1 MGEVVRTRLYNLLPA
16 MRDTLSPPGVGAAE
30 ILGVD
35 EGALA
40 EYGLGALTRRLK
52 LIGVAL

>member
-1 MGEVVRTRLYNLLPA
+1 MGDVVRTHLYNLLPA
-16 MRDTLSPPGVGAAE
+16 MQDPLAPPGVGAAE

-35 EGALA
+35 ESALA

-52 LIGVAL
+52 LIGVSL